1 MKILKIHLIEIVTA
15 ILFVTLALI
24 FCSNDRE
31 VLNMAKNISYNDNWT
46 IVTEGESQHYD
57 VLPQEL
63 DISGNEQ
70 EVILK
75 KQLPEKI
82 DFVNSIGFYTSHQLV
97 DVFVDG
103 KKIYEKKVPEM
114 AKSQTPGNCWNFV
127 QLWNGYSGQLLEVH
141 IKNCYDFDYVKV
153 PEFVCGLQSK
163 IVMDMIKDKFFS
175 LTISY
180 IVLEM
185 GLMLV
190 IGWFTLGKKM
200 RLHKGIPW
208 LGLFA
213 IHFAVW
219 SAFETQIPMIMFGR
233 ELLCNQITI
242 ISLKLMPLPII
253 YFMKVVYS
261 REDSRLLGVLAA
273 ISELDVAVS
282 LLGQFF
288 GWFDLRQ
295 ILPVTH
301 IIGVSV
307 AASAVVMGIQYVMHK
322 GKKEVKSRGELW
334 KNAVC
339 IGIIG
344 FCVILDALNYYYRFH
359 DDVAYFSRIG
369 CLVYVVVLGGQ
380 FLSGSIKLIQVGKEA
395 EAILEE
401 AELDGLTLL
410 KNRRSFENELHQIN
424 KGEFRKYGVVMFDLN
439 NLKMMNDLYGHGMGD
454 CYLITGS
461 EIIRDVFG
469 EMGEIYRIG
478 GDEFCLISDSITE
491 EIYEQK
497 KTQMCDWLAS
507 LQGTQ
512 VKDFMQIASG
522 FAKYSRST
530 DMNLQDTVGRADEK
544 MYQCKRAQK
553 EAKNNTGKV

>member
-1 MKILKIHLIEIVTA
+1 MKILKIHLIEIA
-15 ILFVTLALI
+15 AALLFIALALVFSHSGKETSDLVERI
-24 FCSNDRE
+24 Y
-31 VLNMAKNISYNDNWT
+31 YNCDWT
-46 IVTEGESQHYD
+46 VVAGEKSQQYET
-57 VLPQEL
+57 LPASLEM
-63 DISGNEQ
+63 SGTGQ
-70 EVILK
+70 EVIFRK
-75 KQLPEKI
+75 RLPEKL
-82 DFVNSIGFYTSHQLV
+82 DSVNSIGFYTSHQLV
-97 DVFVDG
+97 EVFVDG
-103 KKIYEKKVPEM
+103 EKVYEKNVPEI
-114 AKSQTPGNCWNFV
+114 AKSKTPGNCWNFV
-127 QLWNGYSGQLLEVH
+127 QLWNEYSGKLLEVH
-141 IKNCYDFDYVKV
+141 IKNCYDWEKVKV
-153 PEFVCGLQSK
+153 PVFVCGLQSE
-163 IVMDMIKDKFFS
+163 IVMDIIKNKFVS
-175 LTISY
+175 LTVSY
-180 IVLEM
+180 IVFAM

-190 IGWFTLGKKM
+190 AGWFMVGNKM

-253 YFMKVVYS
+253 YFMKAIYS
-261 REDSRLLGVLAA
+261 RDESRLLGILSAV
-273 ISELDVAVS
+273 SELDVALS

-295 ILPVTH
+295 TLPFTH
-301 IIGVSV
+301 IIGISV
-307 AASAVVMGIQYVMHK
+307 AAGAVAMGAQYLVRK
-322 GKKEVKSRGELW
+322 GRHGVKSRGDLW

-339 IGIIG
+339 IGMVGICI
-344 FCVILDALNYYYRFH
+344 ILDALNYYYRFH

-369 CLVYVVVLGGQ
+369 CLIYVVALAGK
-380 FLSGSIKLIQVGKEA
+380 FLSGSIKLIQVGKDA

-424 KGEFRKYGVVMFDLN
+424 KGEFKKYGVVMFDLN
-439 NLKMMNDLYGHGMGD
+439 NLKMMNDMYGHGMGD
-454 CYLITGS
+454 CYIITGS

-469 EMGEIYRIG
+469 ELGEIYRIG
-478 GDEFCLISDSITE
+478 GDEFCLISDCITE

-497 KTQMCDWLAS
+497 QTQMCDWLAN

-522 FAKYSRST
+522 FAKYSRGT
-530 DMNLQDTVGRADEK
+530 DMNLQDTVGRADER
-544 MYQCKRAQK
+544 MYQCKRSQK
-553 EAKNNTGKV
+553 EAKNSSGKV

>member
-1 MKILKIHLIEIVTA
+1 MKILKIHLIEIA
-15 ILFVTLALI
+15 AALLFVVLTLVL
-24 FCSNDRE
+24 CNNSRE
-31 VLNMAKNISYNDNWT
+31 VPNMAKSISYNDNWT
-46 IVTEGESQHYD
+46 IVTEQQSQEYET
-57 VLPQEL
+57 LPETL
-63 DISGNEQ
+63 DISGHEQ
-70 EVILK
+70 EVILQK
-75 KQLPEKI
+75 RLPEKI

-97 DVFVDG
+97 EVFIDG
-103 KKIYEKKVPEM
+103 EKVYERKVPKM
-114 AKSQTPGNCWNFV
+114 AKSSTPGNCWNFV
-127 QLWNGYSGQLLEVH
+127 QLWNGHSGKLLEVH
-141 IKNCYDFDYVKV
+141 IKNCYDWNHVKL
-153 PEFVCGLQSK
+153 PEFVFGLQSK
-163 IVMDMIKDKFFS
+163 IVMDMIKDKFLS
-175 LTISY
+175 LTVSY
-180 IVLEM
+180 IVLAM

-190 IGWFTLGKKM
+190 VGWFALGKKM
-200 RLHKGIPW
+200 RLHKGVPW

-213 IHFAVW
+213 VHFAVW

-253 YFMKVVYS
+253 YFMKVVY
-261 REDSRLLGVLAA
+261 DKDNSRLLWILATA
-273 ISELDVAVS
+273 SELDVAAS
-282 LLGQFF
+282 LLGQLF

-295 ILPVTH
+295 TLVFTH
-301 IIGVSV
+301 IIGISV
-307 AASAVVMGIQYVMHK
+307 AAAAVAMGVQYVVRK
-322 GKKEVKSRGELW
+322 GKKEIKSRGEMW

-339 IGIIG
+339 MGG
-344 FCVILDALNYYYRFH
+344 VGVCVILDALNYYYGFH

-369 CLVYVVVLGGQ
+369 CLVYVVVLAGQ
-380 FLSGSIKLIQVGKEA
+380 FLSGSIKLIQVGKDA

-410 KNRRSFENELHQIN
+410 KNRRSFEHELHQIN

-461 EIIRDVFG
+461 EIIREVFG
-469 EMGEIYRIG
+469 DMGEIYRIG

-497 KTQMCDWLAS
+497 RTQMCDWLAS

-530 DMNLQDTVGRADEK
+530 DMNLQDTVGRADER

-553 EAKNNTGKV
+553 ETKNKSGKV

>member
-1 MKILKIHLIEIVTA
+1 MKILKIHLMEIA
-15 ILFVTLALI
+15 AALLFVILALAL
-24 FCSNDRE
+24 CSNCRE
-31 VLNMAKNISYNDNWT
+31 APNMAMNISYNDGWT
-46 IVTEGESQHYD
+46 IVTGEESKKYET
-57 VLPQEL
+57 LPEKL
-63 DISGNEQ
+63 NVSGSGQ
-70 EVILK
+70 EVILQK
-75 KQLPEKI
+75 RLPEQI
-82 DFVNSIGFYTSHQLV
+82 NFVNSIGFYTSHQLV
-97 DVFVDG
+97 EVYVDG
-103 KKIYEKKVPEM
+103 EKVYEKKVPER
-114 AKSQTPGNCWNFV
+114 AKSRTPGNCWNFV
-127 QLWNGYSGQLLEVH
+127 QLWNGYSGKLLEVH
-141 IKNCYDFDYVKV
+141 IKNCYDWDEVKV
-153 PEFVCGLQSK
+153 PQFVCGLQSN
-163 IVMDMIKDKFFS
+163 IVMDMIKDKFLS

-180 IVLEM
+180 IVLAM

-200 RLHKGIPW
+200 RLHKGVPW

-233 ELLCNQITI
+233 ELLCSQITI

-261 REDSRLLGVLAA
+261 RDDSPILGFLAA
-273 ISELDVAVS
+273 ASELDAALG

-295 ILPVTH
+295 SLMFTH
-301 IIGVSV
+301 IIGISV
-307 AASAVVMGIQYVMHK
+307 AAAAVVMGVQYVIRK
-322 GKKEVKSRGELW
+322 GKLEARTRGELW

-339 IGIIG
+339 IGIVGI
-344 FCVILDALNYYYRFH
+344 CVILDAFNYYYRFY

-369 CLVYVVVLGGQ
+369 CLIYVLVLAGQ

-410 KNRRSFENELHQIN
+410 KNRRSFEHELHQIN

-469 EMGEIYRIG
+469 DIGEIYRIG

-491 EIYEQK
+491 EIYEK
-497 KTQMCDWLAS
+497 KRTQMCDWLAN

-530 DMNLQDTVGRADEK
+530 DMNLQDTVGRADER